1 MANGWPPHGLY
12 NEYFFEVFWGGNA
25 WLSILFLP
33 FPPQIFDIPKEQ
45 EINDIQNSQNQIVVE
60 KPNLPP
66 KKPKGKITTNDDTD
80 TNCIDGKPP
89 TSAKAYPAPRPPSRP
104 PYPPR
109 RKQVPSTG

>member
-1 MANGWPPHGLY
+1 M
-12 NEYFFEVFWGGNA
+12 GGNA

-80 TNCIDGKPP
+80 TNCIDGKVPP